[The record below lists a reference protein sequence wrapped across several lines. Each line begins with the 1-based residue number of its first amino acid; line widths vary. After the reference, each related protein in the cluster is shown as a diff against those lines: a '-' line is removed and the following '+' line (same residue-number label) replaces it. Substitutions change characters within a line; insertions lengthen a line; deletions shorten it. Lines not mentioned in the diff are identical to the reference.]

1 MTGSSSTGETTV
13 GAAHGQDAAEGSE
26 PARGA
31 RGAVTGPIA
40 GQDTLVLPPSPP
52 LPPTGAKPSGATD
65 PTGASGTSVHPAGTP
80 PAGVGGQTSPSPP
93 LPGMREQC
101 PVCGAPTAPDQRY
114 CVECGQR
121 LALARP
127 LFMREDARH
136 AGAATESSQR
146 QSRWRM
152 TPSSTL
158 IAGIGTLLL
167 AMGVGV
173 LIGHLGQSS
182 SPAHTT
188 TPILTVPSTG
198 AAGTSTTATTPGQTS
213 TTASGAAGSSSATKA
228 STTKVATPT
237 TTAPTKAAVKPA
249 NPTVTVGQKGSGK
262 GYQHGHFTGHFFG
275 GESEEEANEEPSES
289 SKGGSGSGSK
299 GSNTS
304 SGKGGKK
311 G

>member
-1 MTGSSSTGETTV
+1 MDTRTSMTGSSSTGEATV
-13 GAAHGQDAAEGSE
+13 GAAHGQDAAEESE

-31 RGAVTGPIA
+31 RGAVTGPVA

-52 LPPTGAKPSGATD
+52 RAPAGAKPSGATD
-65 PTGASGTSVHPAGTP
+65 PTGAPDHLTGTPAG
-80 PAGVGGQTSPSPP
+80 AGSQMSPSPP

-136 AGAATESSQR
+136 ASAASESPSSSR

-182 SPAHTT
+182 SPSHTA

-198 AAGTSTTATTPGQTS
+198 AASTSTATTPGQTS
-213 TTASGAAGSSSATKA
+213 TSASSATGSSSAAKA
-228 STTKVATPT
+228 STTKAATPT

-275 GESEEEANEEPSES
+275 GESEEEANEEPEES
-289 SKGGSGSGSK
+289 SKSSGSK

>member
-1 MTGSSSTGETTV
+1 MGEATV

-26 PARGA
+26 SARGA
-31 RGAVTGPIA
+31 RGAVTGPVA
-40 GQDTLVLPPSPP
+40 DQDTLVLPPSPP
-52 LPPTGAKPSGATD
+52 LPPAGAGFSGASD
-65 PTGASGTSVHPAGTP
+65 PTGTSVHPTGTP

-127 LFMREDARH
+127 LFMREDARR
-136 AGAATESSQR
+136 ASAASESSSSSR

-213 TTASGAAGSSSATKA
+213 TSASGATGSSSAAKT
-228 STTKVATPT
+228 STAKTATPT
-237 TTAPTKAAVKPA
+237 TTAPTKAAAKPA

-275 GESEEEANEEPSES
+275 GESEEEANEEPAES

-299 GSNTS
+299 GSNTN

>member
-40 GQDTLVLPPSPP
+40 GRDTLVLPPSPP

-65 PTGASGTSVHPAGTP
+65 PTGASGTP
-80 PAGVGGQTSPSPP
+80 PAGVGSRTSPSPP

-136 AGAATESSQR
+136 ASAATESSQR

-198 AAGTSTTATTPGQTS
+198 AASTSTTATTPGTS
-213 TTASGAAGSSSATKA
+213 TAASSPTGSSSAAKA
-228 STTKVATPT
+228 STTKAATST

-289 SKGGSGSGSK
+289 SKGGSGSK